1 MPDRPLSRQ
10 MGCPACPH
18 EHHLLPCSDDP
29 GGCDCHDVPLPG
41 IYPEE
46 S

>member
-1 MPDRPLSRQ
+1 MATRPVSRQ

-18 EHHLLPCSDDP
+18 EHHLLRCDMND
-29 GGCDCHDVPLPG
+29 CDCHDVPLPG

-46 S
+46 TS